1 MVFSFQM
8 MLMLKVEAFEC
19 LKQSEL
25 TRCFFWCGSFG
36 GLDHPAG
43 VGSHCCAATS
53 LVERGAFSVGT
64 AWLHSSGTAKT
75 AKELDLPGHKPV
87 TS

>member
-1 MVFSFQM
+1 M

-25 TRCFFWCGSFG
+25 TRFFFWCGSFG

-43 VGSHCCAATS
+43 VGSHCCAATG